1 VVPAKRL
8 ARAQRREDLLDADG
22 QLILSGG
29 VEAVSMETVADRA
42 GVSRPLVYKHF
53 ASKNEL
59 LTGVYRREALT
70 IYDEVAADVRA
81 ATKLPEMYR
90 ALVEPRFAPRVST
103 ARLSRRSA
111 RQEPGI

>member
-1 VVPAKRL
+1 V
-8 ARAQRREDLLDADG
+8 

-70 IYDEVAADVRA
+70 IGSWKWQV
-81 ATKLPEMYR
+81 
-90 ALVEPRFAPRVST
+90 
-103 ARLSRRSA
+103 RLS
-111 RQEPGI
+111 QFYGL